1 MNNTSI
7 IVGGT
12 GQFGITL
19 AKKLYKKKKV
29 IITTRSIS
37 KSRNK
42 IKVLKKIKIVKLN
55 ILKKIEI
62 ERLLLKFRPTEIFYF
77 AGQSSPSISFKKPK
91 DTYLSNFKGCK
102 NFLEVIKNQKMS
114 CKFVNSSSC
123 EIFGNVNGK
132 VNLKTR
138 KRPISPYGR
147 SKLLSHNIIKS
158 YREKDNL
165 LAYNAI
171 IFNTESVYRD
181 KSFLIPKICI
191 SAINAYKN
199 NKKTGFGNIDISRE
213 WNWCEEQCEALI
225 KFIKKKPHDFFL
237 SNGKIYSA
245 IKMLEY
251 AFNYFNL
258 DYRKYVFLNKK
269 YLRKKDIN
277 YVKSDPKLS
286 LKKSKIYGK
295 KLIYKLIDYYL

>member
-1 MNNTSI
+1 
-7 IVGGT
+7 
-12 GQFGITL
+12 
-19 AKKLYKKKKV
+19 
-29 IITTRSIS
+29 
-37 KSRNK
+37 
-42 IKVLKKIKIVKLN
+42 
-55 ILKKIEI
+55 
-62 ERLLLKFRPTEIFYF
+62 
-77 AGQSSPSISFKKPK
+77 
-91 DTYLSNFKGCK
+91 
-102 NFLEVIKNQKMS
+102 MS